1 MDITDRRTDPL
12 PAAGKLRFVNDEGK
26 ARILDS
32 NGRRTR
38 VRPEVG
44 TPVNAVAA
52 TLSTNLAGANND
64 LVFTAQVAGVA
75 GNSISIAYVDP
86 GVETASE
93 TVAVSGRS
101 ITVTLRSVSSV
112 LSTATQ
118 VKAAIEANAS
128 AVALVSVA
136 NKAANDGTGSVIAMA
151 AAVLASGVD
160 ATEGQAGDML
170 VDGTSIYMATAEVTK
185 ASTSGW
191 RKVAHYELNSEL

>member
-12 PAAGKLRFVNDEGK
+12 PAAGKLRLVNDEGK

-32 NGRRTR
+32 NGKRAR

-52 TLSTNLAGANND
+52 TLSTNLTGTNND
-64 LVFTAQVAGVA
+64 LVFTAKAAGVA
-75 GNSISIAYVDP
+75 GNSISVAYVDP
-86 GVETASE
+86 GEETASE
-93 TVAVSGRS
+93 TVSVSGRS

-136 NKAANDGTGSVIAMA
+136 NKAANDGTGSVIAMV

-160 ATEGQAGDML
+160 ATEAQAGDML
-170 VDGTSIYMATAEVTK
+170 VDGTNIYMATAEVTK

-191 RKVAHYELNSEL
+191 RKVAHSALS